1 MEEPTAVELIKRL
14 YKRLPYD
21 KRFEVR
27 AWINWMVKIEIAEE
41 IRKEKDKK
49 SLEKSHQ

>member
-27 AWINWMVKIEIAEE
+27 AWINWTVTIEIAE
-41 IRKEKDKK
+41 EKDKK